1 MDLKLKGKTIFVAA
15 STRGLGYATALA
27 AAMEGANVVIGSRDE
42 SSVCG
47 AAESIARASGSQC
60 IGIRLDMREISSI
73 RRWIGEGTRALGD
86 VSGLLVNAGGPP
98 PGGFF
103 DFSDDDWQD
112 AFELTL
118 LSSIRLIR
126 EAVDHF
132 HREGGAILTLTSSSV
147 KEPIENLIL
156 SNVMRS
162 GVVSLVK
169 SLSRE
174 LAPRHIRVNN
184 IIPGFFD
191 TDRLKNLDRSTA
203 EAQDIPV
210 EVVKEKRIQQI
221 PAGRYGVPEEFGA
234 AAAFLLSPAAS
245 YATGLSFTI
254 DGGAMR
260 TVW

>member
-1 MDLKLKGKTIFVAA
+1 MDLKLKGKNIFVAA
-15 STRGLGYATALA
+15 STKGLGYATALA
-27 AAMEGANVVIGSRDE
+27 AAMEGASVVVGSRDE
-42 SSVCG
+42 ASVSK
-47 AAESIARASGSQC
+47 AAETIAKKSGSTC
-60 IGIRLDMREISSI
+60 LGIRLDMRELSSI
-73 RRWIGEGTRALGD
+73 NRWIKEGTNALGP

-103 DFSDDDWQD
+103 DFSDDDWED

-132 HREGGAILTLTSSSV
+132 DKEGGSILTLTSSSV
-147 KEPIENLIL
+147 KEPIANLIL

-191 TDRLKNLDRSTA
+191 TDRLKNLDRNTA

-210 EVVKEKRIQQI
+210 EVVREKREQLI
-221 PAGRYGVPEEFGA
+221 PAGRYGNPDEFGT
-234 AAAFLLSPAAS
+234 AAAFLLSPASA

-254 DGGAMR
+254 DGGAMH